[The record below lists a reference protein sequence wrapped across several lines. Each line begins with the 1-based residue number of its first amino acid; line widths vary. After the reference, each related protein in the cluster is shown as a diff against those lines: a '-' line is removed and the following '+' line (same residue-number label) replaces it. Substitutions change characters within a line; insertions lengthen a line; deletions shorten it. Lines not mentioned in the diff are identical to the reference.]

1 MAMNP
6 ISQVALY
13 DSARDTC
20 NRLSGIYIDEERR
33 ATSEEERQRWLA
45 KDLELLRER
54 AQLNPDDEQGMIE
67 ARARWAEQIRQ
78 LEAADRIEA

>member
-67 ARARWAEQIRQ
+67 ARARGAEQIRQ